1 MSNRLMILAG
11 AAMLLF
17 GCASGSKNVIVRSSS
32 SAVIVVHAADGI
44 VDDPAVRV
52 NARNGTTPSG
62 VPIPAQVLWVA
73 DDPAVT
79 LMIEFVDP
87 GQDCVRGKHCDGA
100 ECHAVTNV
108 KSTGSR
114 CEYKVWINNAA
125 AKDPVIIIDNCCP

>member
-1 MSNRLMILAG
+1 MIMSNRLMILAG

-32 SAVIVVHAADGI
+32 SAGS
-44 VDDPAVRV
+44 VDEDPVRV

-73 DDPAVT
+73 DNPAAA

-87 GQDCVRGKHCDGA
+87 GQDCVRGKHCAGS

-108 KSTGSR
+108 KS
-114 CEYKVWINNAA
+114 
-125 AKDPVIIIDNCCP
+125 